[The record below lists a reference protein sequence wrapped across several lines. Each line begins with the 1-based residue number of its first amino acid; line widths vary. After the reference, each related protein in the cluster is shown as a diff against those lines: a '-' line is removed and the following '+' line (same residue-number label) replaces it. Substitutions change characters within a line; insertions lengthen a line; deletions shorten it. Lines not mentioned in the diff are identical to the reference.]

1 MLEPVDLRWQDG
13 YVRITRTLT
22 EGVIMI
28 QVIATIKVRP
38 GTRENYLGI
47 LKANI
52 PNVLAEKGC
61 IAYVPAVD
69 VESGIPVQVELR
81 PDVVT
86 LIEAWDSLADL
97 QAHLKAP
104 HMLAYREKVK
114 DIVKNISL
122 HVLAPA

>member
-28 QVIATIKVRP
+28 QVIATIKVKP

>member
-1 MLEPVDLRWQDG
+1 
-13 YVRITRTLT
+13 
-22 EGVIMI
+22 MI
-28 QVIATIKVRP
+28 HVVATIKVKP
-38 GTRENYLGI
+38 GTREKYLAV
-47 LKANI
+47 LKANV
-52 PNVLAEKGC
+52 PHVLAEKGC
-61 IAYVPAVD
+61 IAYVAAVD
-69 VESGIPVQVELR
+69 VESGIPVQVDVR

-86 LIEAWDSLADL
+86 LVEAWESLADL